1 MNTIRGT
8 YCSAIIYNT
17 THIPLDPYA
26 IHQIQFLCD
35 HPSFENCKVRIMPDV
50 HPGTLSTIGFTS
62 TLGSTVLPNVIGIDI
77 GCGVTMAQII
87 GRANEYEKLDKVI
100 RESVPFGFDIHKTP
114 LSKANDIDLAK
125 LRCFKNMNEFI
136 ASRSL
141 GTLGGG
147 NHFIEVGKDESK
159 NAYLTVHSGSRHL
172 GKEVTEYYLKQG
184 QEQLKGK
191 GIAVPYELT
200 YLQGDLMQDYLHDLQ
215 VVTQYASLNREL
227 IIASICKGMKWKVKD
242 TISCNHNYIDFDMDP
257 PVIRKGAISAKE
269 GENVIIPVNMKEGII
284 VGTGKG
290 NSEWNC
296 SAPHGAGRI
305 CSRQEVK
312 NRFTVNQYRKE
323 MKGIYSSCISSSTLD
338 EAPFAYRTL
347 DEIKEV
353 LSDTISI
360 HHVIRPVYNYKAQG
374 KE

>member
-1 MNTIRGT
+1 MNTITGA

-17 THIPLDPYA
+17 THTPLDPYA

-87 GRANEYEKLDKVI
+87 GRVNEYEKLDKVI
-100 RESVPFGFDIHKTP
+100 RESVPSGFNIHKSP
-114 LSKANDIDLAK
+114 LSKADEIDLSK
-125 LRCFKNMNEFI
+125 LSCFQHIN
-136 ASRSL
+136 ASVAYRSL

-172 GKEVTEYYLKQG
+172 GKEVTEYFLKQG
-184 QEQLKGK
+184 QKQLKEK
-191 GIAVPYELT
+191 GINVPYELT
-200 YLQGDLMQDYLHDLQ
+200 YLEGNLMNDYLHDIQ
-215 VVTQYASLNREL
+215 IVTDYAQFNREL
-227 IIASICKGMKWKVKD
+227 IIASIRKGMKWKVTD

-269 GENVIIPVNMKEGII
+269 GEDVIIPINMKEGII
-284 VGTGKG
+284 VVTGKG

-305 CSRQEVK
+305 CSREEVK

-347 DEIKEV
+347 DEITEV
-353 LSDTISI
+353 LSDTVTINQ
-360 HHVIRPVYNYKAQG
+360 VIRPVYNYKAGG